1 MKPSIDDTN
10 IHTVIINDALLVR
23 MWDGGMEHFGQCC
36 LDFVDRRTR
45 AAVNLPPGYSIYP
58 AVANLPGV
66 FMSGGPLPSLEQ
78 SYGYTPDRIP
88 AGAEKWVVPAGA
100 YLTIVRD
107 GTGIVTFK
115 VPIGQHHRMLM
126 EQVVE
131 PVRGAVCVI
140 GLAYSVQ

>member
-1 MKPSIDDTN
+1 MDAPN
-10 IHTVIINDALLVR
+10 VHTVNINDALLIR
-23 MWDGGMEHFGQCC
+23 MWDGGMEEFDQFC

-58 AVANLPGV
+58 AGANLPGV

-100 YLTIVRD
+100 YLTIARD

-131 PVRGAVCVI
+131 PVRGAV
-140 GLAYSVQ
+140 S